1 MPLGLH
7 SFLATNLNDPN

>member
-7 SFLATNLNDPN
+7 SFFC